1 MRNKE
6 FNLGDRIKAAI
17 KQSGKSRKEIANE
30 MEISEANIY
39 KLYRS
44 KDIKVLTLIKL
55 AKVTDLP
62 LNYFL
67 NIEDSER
74 IKELTQKLEE
84 EKMSNNV
91 LEGLI
96 KNQHYYFLQLF
107 DLIANMEEIT
117 DSKEKLT
124 LMLPMDTKKI
134 PLSRFF
140 KLIYKFFTL
149 VSNKSE
155 NEEEVF
161 KLINILFNIVEF
173 RQLILHPPDESFMLP
188 KEIEAFYRETTP
200 IFSKENE
207 YIDFRELGK

>member
-1 MRNKE
+1 MRQQLLASE
-6 FNLGDRIKAAI
+6 M
-17 KQSGKSRKEIANE
+17 EIANE

-117 DSKEKLT
+117 DSKERLT
-124 LMLPMDTKKI
+124 LMLPMDTKKSHI
-134 PLSRFF
+134 AGFL
-140 KLIYKFFTL
+140 
-149 VSNKSE
+149 N
-155 NEEEVF
+155 
-161 KLINILFNIVEF
+161 
-173 RQLILHPPDESFMLP
+173 
-188 KEIEAFYRETTP
+188 
-200 IFSKENE
+200 
-207 YIDFRELGK
+207 